1 MVNKFDWSIFFLT
14 LFKAKNFFMS
24 QEKIEEIEHED
35 FSNTAASGASLTY
48 PMQVKTTNSV
58 QPCEREV
65 MFVSS
70 RVHAKL
76 ST

>member
-1 MVNKFDWSIFFLT
+1 
-14 LFKAKNFFMS
+14 MS